1 MIDGV
6 WCSAVLWM
14 LKQILTHFHTGFL
27 LWMISLSLAFNSN
40 SDFINLLLIVVGSK
54 SQNKWEIVVF
64 QPALQFFSCI
74 CGSLW
79 RLMSLCIEE
88 RIVCLRSSIIVM
100 YFFLSPRW
108 CTLYL
113 YEEKRKALQVCCSSS
128 FWVRVFSDDAWK
140 ISVMCCYSLLMGN
153 NNSTLYMCNCF
164 ALNFLKCIT

>member
-88 RIVCLRSSIIVM
+88 RIVCVLGAQLLSSI
-100 YFFLSPRW
+100 
-108 CTLYL
+108 
-113 YEEKRKALQVCCSSS
+113 S
-128 FWVRVFSDDAWK
+128 FWVPGDAHYICMRKKGKLFRFAAAHHFEWEFFLMMHERYLSCAV
-140 ISVMCCYSLLMGN
+140 IHCSWVITTVLCICVTVLL
-153 NNSTLYMCNCF
+153 
-164 ALNFLKCIT
+164 